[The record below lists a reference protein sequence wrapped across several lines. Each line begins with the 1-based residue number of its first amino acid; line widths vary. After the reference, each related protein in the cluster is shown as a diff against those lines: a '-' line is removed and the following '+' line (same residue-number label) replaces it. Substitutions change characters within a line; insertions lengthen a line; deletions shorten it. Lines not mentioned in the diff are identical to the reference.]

1 MRFYLKKKREKH
13 ILLRVSFI
21 DCLPTAAQVSTP
33 RCQPYSGWG
42 NKGPV
47 NIARIW
53 KVTLL
58 FGHPPSI
65 ALSLPLSNSP
75 LFFSLSL
82 SCFLSLFLC
91 LSPPLHFS
99 PSISLLL
106 SLSLYFSLSSSTS
119 LPLYISVPLSL
130 SLYLYPSI
138 SLPLCL
144 SLPLYISLPI
154 SLSLYLYSSISPPF
168 IIFSSISLPF
178 ISLSLYIST
187 SIFLSLFLYLSPPL
201 YLYPSISF
209 PLYLSLY
216 FSLSLSVSLSPSISI
231 SLYHFRRYGL
241 SQSTDGDETSSKKMT
256 DAEKQKE
263 QRNAE
268 EEEVRSSL
276 LFSIVLHLLIKPFS
290 IKRLLSYKYFLL
302 LISINFR

>member
-130 SLYLYPSI
+130 SLYLYSSI

-154 SLSLYLYSSISPPF
+154 SLSLYLYPSISPPLYNLF
-168 IIFSSISLPF
+168 LYLSPLYISPSISLPLF
-178 ISLSLYIST
+178 FSLSSCISLPLYISIPLSLSLYISP
-187 SIFLSLFLYLSPPL
+187 SISLSLFLYLSPLL
-201 YLYPSISF
+201 Y
-209 PLYLSLY
+209 
-216 FSLSLSVSLSPSISI
+216 LSPSII
-231 SLYHFRRYGL
+231 SGA
-241 SQSTDGDETSSKKMT
+241 M
-256 DAEKQKE
+256 A
-263 QRNAE
+263 
-268 EEEVRSSL
+268 
-276 LFSIVLHLLIKPFS
+276 
-290 IKRLLSYKYFLL
+290 
-302 LISINFR
+302 

>member
-130 SLYLYPSI
+130 SLYLSPSMSLSPPLYLSPYI
-138 SLPLCL
+138 SLPLSLFLYFSPLYNLFLYL
-144 SLPLYISLPI
+144 SPLYISLP
-154 SLSLYLYSSISPPF
+154 LYLY
-168 IIFSSISLPF
+168 
-178 ISLSLYIST
+178 
-187 SIFLSLFLYLSPPL
+187 
-201 YLYPSISF
+201 
-209 PLYLSLY
+209 LY
-216 FSLSLSVSLSPSISI
+216 FSLSLPVSLSPSISLSLYLFPSI
-231 SLYHFRRYGL
+231 SLPLFL
-241 SQSTDGDETSSKKMT
+241 SLSFCISLPFYIYLPLSFQALWLKPIDGRWWDIFKE
-256 DAEKQKE
+256 DDWCWEAEGAEKCWRGRSTFFSVVLYCSPSSHQTILNQK
-263 QRNAE
+263 AA
-268 EEEVRSSL
+268 
-276 LFSIVLHLLIKPFS
+276 
-290 IKRLLSYKYFLL
+290 FL
-302 LISINFR
+302 